1 MIKNANTVE
10 QTGQHNTVYLTFI
23 TLVAAMGG
31 LLFGFDLGI
40 ITGVIPFIQKQFY
53 LYGFELGWV
62 VAIFELG
69 CMFGAFFISFMTEK
83 LGRKKALVTTAIFFI
98 ITTIGI
104 VMSNSA
110 SELAIWRFLQGVA
123 VGAASVLSPMY
134 IAETSPAQIRGTLV
148 SINQLMIIFGIL
160 LATFIS
166 YYFGDPQNADS
177 WKYMFGFALVPSAI
191 FLILLIF
198 VPESP
203 RWLLKKGLQK
213 EAIKVLRKI
222 GDDIY
227 VAIEVKGININTEA
241 PQRKAR
247 YIDLF
252 GKSMLPVLAIGF
264 GLAILQQFCGSNNIT
279 AYLQVIFQ
287 KANLDIKD
295 GLLNAV
301 FVSIVFFVS
310 TVFAILL
317 IDRIGRKKLLLIGTL
332 LMAFFLFCLALSF
345 NSTTVNGT
353 LVVIFVMGFIGTYA
367 FTLAPVTWVVLSEI
381 FPNHIRGKA
390 LSMASAVLWLSCF
403 IVVLISPYL
412 LKVSAVV
419 NFVIFGIFNICGF
432 IFIWFY
438 VPETMGKTLE
448 QIEKMLF
455 KPGNDE
461 NEI

>member
-10 QTGQHNTVYLTFI
+10 QAGLYNTIYLTFI

-40 ITGVIPFIQKQFY
+40 ITGVIPFIQKQFN

-69 CMFGAFFISFMTEK
+69 CMFGAFFISFATEK
-83 LGRKKALVTTAIFFI
+83 LGRKKALITTAIFFI
-98 ITTIGI
+98 VTTIGI
-104 VMSNSA
+104 VTSNS
-110 SELAIWRFLQGVA
+110 SFELSIWRLLQGVA

-134 IAETSPAQIRGTLV
+134 IAETSPAQIRGKLV

-160 LATFIS
+160 LATFVS
-166 YYFGDPQNADS
+166 YFFGDPQHADS
-177 WKYMFGFALVPSAI
+177 WKYMFGFALVPSVI

-203 RWLLKKGLQK
+203 RWLLKNGFQKKAINVLQ
-213 EAIKVLRKI
+213 KI
-222 GDDIY
+222 GDDTY
-227 VAIEVKGININTEA
+227 VASAVKGINTIAETSKR
-241 PQRKAR
+241 QVR
-247 YIDLF
+247 YIDVF
-252 GKSMLPVLAIGF
+252 SKSMLPVLAIGF

-295 GLLNAV
+295 GLLNAF
-301 FVSIVFFVS
+301 FVSIVFFIS

-317 IDRIGRKKLLLIGTL
+317 IDRIGRKKLLLTGTF

-345 NSTTVNGT
+345 NSPIVNGT

-367 FTLAPVTWVVLSEI
+367 LTLAPVTWVVLSEI

-412 LKVSAVV
+412 LKVSPVV
-419 NFVIFGIFNICGF
+419 NFVVFGIFNICGF
-432 IFIWFY
+432 IFIWLY

-455 KPGNDE
+455 KSGIE
-461 NEI
+461 